1 MCKYVEFAF
10 LMLHDLDKLEDPTIH
25 YSKSIP
31 KETRL
36 LLQKNTISLI
46 IRAFLKKCVCYFQTA
61 LHKELIHLKFCVK
74 DFSKNSIVLAY
85 KIGK

>member
-10 LMLHDLDKLEDPTIH
+10 LMLHDLDKLEEPAIH

-36 LLQKNTISLI
+36 LLQ
-46 IRAFLKKCVCYFQTA
+46 
-61 LHKELIHLKFCVK
+61 
-74 DFSKNSIVLAY
+74 
-85 KIGK
+85 

>member
-36 LLQKNTISLI
+36 LLQKNTIFLI
-46 IRAFLKKCVCYFQTA
+46 IRAF
-61 LHKELIHLKFCVK
+61 
-74 DFSKNSIVLAY
+74 
-85 KIGK
+85 

>member
-36 LLQKNTISLI
+36 LLQ
-46 IRAFLKKCVCYFQTA
+46 
-61 LHKELIHLKFCVK
+61 
-74 DFSKNSIVLAY
+74 
-85 KIGK
+85 